1 MCIIIMSLNNGH
13 FYKTPATLTKALE
26 VIDSLPIS
34 IKLQRN
40 FISFKN
46 QEQNKIRFHRFF
58 YNKWDLEI
66 PVFQKSSYIHT
77 LRYKYLTLEIVKVI
91 VINFFKGYYL
101 NDILSN
107 FIDKKHQYS
116 ELYTIVKQLKRSIG
130 DYIVCPYCNNKIKSI
145 EQEECNYC
153 GVEIDWDPI
162 LLPNVFKLN

>member
-1 MCIIIMSLNNGH
+1 MCIIIMSLNNGY
-13 FYKTPATLTKALE
+13 FYKTPVTLTKALE
-26 VIDSLPIS
+26 VIDSLPTS
-34 IKLQRN
+34 IELQRN

-107 FIDKKHQYS
+107 FIDKNINILSY
-116 ELYTIVKQLKRSIG
+116 IQL
-130 DYIVCPYCNNKIKSI
+130 
-145 EQEECNYC
+145 
-153 GVEIDWDPI
+153 
-162 LLPNVFKLN
+162 